1 MCKKEMR
8 KIEDLGASIIATLL
22 SALIFSFLLHTLN
35 SRRWGV
41 FIPTQSDLGNLSNTN
56 RRILSF
62 AGYVLAILIT
72 TFLRVSLG
80 ISGVVSGLV
89 LGFLGALIDT
99 CFRDN
104 IIENITKEN
113 KE

>member
-1 MCKKEMR
+1 MCKKEMI
-8 KIEDLGASIIATLL
+8 KIEGLGASIIATLL

-35 SRRWGV
+35 SRVWGV
-41 FIPTQSDLGNLSNTN
+41 FIPMQRDLGNLSNTN
-56 RRILSF
+56 RLILSF

-72 TFLRVSLG
+72 TFFRVSLG